1 MSSPLCILI
10 IDPDAASRD
19 FLNERL
25 RQAGHE
31 VALAAS
37 GKEALAACK
46 KRPHALVLLA
56 LTSPADSEL
65 FSKLKRLAPDCQVI
79 VIGEE
84 RTPATAIEALRA
96 GASDYLLKP
105 FASWEAIAGTIERV
119 IEKIQLSQ
127 ENRVL
132 VERLRKHGEEL
143 EEVNRVLQELAVRD
157 GLTGL
162 YNHRY
167 FYEAIDIE
175 HARARRHD
183 GQYSILFIDL
193 DHFKRFNEQYGHP
206 HGDELL
212 REIAAIFQARL
223 RQSDIAARYGGEE
236 FGLILPETARRGA
249 EVVAENLRL
258 YIADNQ
264 FTETVPG
271 SGKITVSIGLASY
284 PDDGD
289 APKQLIQAADRAL
302 HRAKNAGRNCVKGLS
317 HGRTAGEQGK

>member
-1 MSSPLCILI
+1 MSSRLRILI

-19 FLNERL
+19 LLNERL
-25 RQAGHE
+25 GQAGHE
-31 VALAAS
+31 VTLAAS

-56 LTSPADSEL
+56 LASSADREL
-65 FSKLKRLAPDCQVI
+65 LGKLKRLAPDCQVI

-84 RTPATAIEALRA
+84 RAAVEALRG

-105 FASWEAIAGTIERV
+105 FASWEAIASTIERV

-132 VERLRKHGEEL
+132 AERLRKHGEEL

-183 GQYSILFIDL
+183 SQYSILFIDL

-258 YIADNQ
+258 YIGNNQ
-264 FTETVPG
+264 FTETAPG

-317 HGRTAGEQGK
+317 HGRSAGEQDK